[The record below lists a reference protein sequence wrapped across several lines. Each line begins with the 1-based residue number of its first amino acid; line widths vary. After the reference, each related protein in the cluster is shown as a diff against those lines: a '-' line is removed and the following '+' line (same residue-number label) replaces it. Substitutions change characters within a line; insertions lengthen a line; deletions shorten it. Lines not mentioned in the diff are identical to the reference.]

1 MPTNRRKKSRSKFVD
16 VNEESPITKQVPFD
30 VLKCHGSDSN
40 RVDYHGSDSSLNSM
54 TDDVKNLSLKEKQRL
69 ELLGKSMLP
78 IAPVVGPEL
87 PKVEL
92 SYFDGEPRGYWKFI
106 RQFETYIAS
115 RVTDDSQRLLYLMHY
130 CKGKAKTAIEG
141 CVMMEASSG
150 YKRAREILKRLF
162 GQSHVI
168 ARETLEDLFNAVNF
182 DYTDGEQLSNLA
194 IKMENCAMVLEQM
207 NYTSDLNSL
216 VTLERI
222 VRLLPQ
228 VIQAQW
234 ADRVDQLTE
243 DNREPTFDELTQF
256 IASRA
261 RVANSRFG
269 RLANRPRKGHNLKT
283 NCHLQLEQESN
294 SRAKCRVCSQDH
306 AIYKCPKFL
315 ALTVQERWSQAKVN
329 GICFVCLRQGH
340 KVNECKLAKRC
351 NVNGCEKKHHSLLHS
366 ENDKSDIP
374 NCCGFTKSLS
384 SQVCLGMIPVRLMLG
399 DAEMVGYALLDNGS
413 DVTLI
418 KSSCLR
424 YLGLKEDRASVVV
437 ETVGGNRTM
446 TVTKTPFE
454 VYSLDRSGHVTIE
467 GALIVAGIPGHKPT
481 RSAVDNL
488 VKWPHLRDV
497 PIDNFDSEEVLLL
510 IGCDVPEA
518 HWVLDQRLGGRKSP
532 YAVKTLLG
540 WTVFGPAS
548 YPEYRKRVVNHTSK
562 IQTLENEIRKPYDVE
577 FSDAYSSDKSLSV
590 DDKVAIKI
598 VEGGTRF
605 GNGHFVVPIPW
616 KKNPDMKVD
625 NFEVANRRLR
635 SLKGMLSK
643 DVSLHIRY
651 IKSIESDFTK
661 SCAERVFEIYLQSY
675 YRPRWYLPH
684 HAVLNMKKPEELRV
698 VLDCAAQF
706 AGGSPNDMVYQDP
719 DTTAELRCILLSF
732 RKEAV
737 AIPADVEEMFMQ
749 VNVPE
754 SDRGASRFLW
764 WQEGDISR
772 KPFKFQMTSHPFD
785 ATSSPFCAN
794 LALNKTA
801 QIFSN
806 GYDGYVV
813 DDVKNN
819 FYFDDCFISIPT
831 CDQAKSFVKQI
842 SELLCRGS
850 IQKMTDFESWFKCP
864 TLLHDEFYITITD
877 CPEPTPD
884 DIEFRKPAVVN
895 LSSMK
900 YNMIPILS
908 YYSEW
913 LKLFRAVS
921 WFRRFIE
928 FLMVLRLPSCEGSVH
943 LGCLK
948 VKELEIAKRKI
959 LLMVQREVYGELLS
973 EFKNS
978 SEVVSHDDLKGLSL
992 MMLDGLLCV
1001 GGRLRYSDFP
1011 NAFKHPVILP
1021 SRHLVTE
1028 MIVRHCHKEQGH
1040 VGRSLEKGYGYVFTC
1055 LQTWAVHIEMMRNLI
1070 TDSFL
1075 MALLRFIGRRRKPPE
1090 IYSDSAS
1097 SFVVTVSELSKFVQQ
1112 SNQKI
1117 NIELSVRPSSNSM
1130 GGVWGRVIR
1139 SIPRL
1144 LSLITKEQV
1153 KQVSLKRWISLCCY

>member
-1 MPTNRRKKSRSKFVD
+1 MPVNRRRRSGSKFVD
-16 VNEESPITKQVPFD
+16 VNEESPIVKQVPFD
-30 VLKCHGSDSN
+30 VLKGHGSDLN
-40 RVDYHGSDSSLNSM
+40 RVNYHGSDSSLNSM
-54 TDDVKNLSLKEKQRL
+54 SVDVKNLSLREEQRP
-69 ELLGKSMLP
+69 ELLGKSMSP
-78 IAPVVGPEL
+78 IVHVVGPEL

-106 RQFETYIAS
+106 RQFETYVAS
-115 RVTDDSQRLLYLMHY
+115 RVTDDSQRLLYLIHY

-150 YKRAREILKRLF
+150 YKRAREILKRFF
-162 GQSHVI
+162 GQPHVI
-168 ARETLEDLFNAVNF
+168 ARETLEDLFSAVNF
-182 DYTDGEQLSNLA
+182 EYIDGDQLSNLA

-228 VIQAQW
+228 PMQAQW
-234 ADRVDQLTE
+234 ADWVDKLTE

-261 RVANSRFG
+261 RVACSRFG
-269 RLANRPRKGHNLKT
+269 RLANRSRKGHNVKT
-283 NCHLQLEQESN
+283 NCHVQSEQGN
-294 SRAKCRVCSQDH
+294 SSTMKTKCSMCSYDH
-306 AIYKCPKFL
+306 AIDKCPQFL
-315 ALTVQERWSQAKVN
+315 ALTVQDRWSHAKSK

-340 KVNECKLAKRC
+340 KVNECKMTRLCK
-351 NVNGCEKKHHSLLHS
+351 VDSCERRHHALLHTDS
-366 ENDKSDIP
+366 TSNVVNDKP
-374 NCCGFTKSLS
+374 
-384 SQVCLGMIPVRLMLG
+384 
-399 DAEMVGYALLDNGS
+399 
-413 DVTLI
+413 
-418 KSSCLR
+418 SC
-424 YLGLKEDRASVVV
+424 
-437 ETVGGNRTM
+437 
-446 TVTKTPFE
+446 
-454 VYSLDRSGHVTIE
+454 
-467 GALIVAGIPGHKPT
+467 
-481 RSAVDNL
+481 
-488 VKWPHLRDV
+488 
-497 PIDNFDSEEVLLL
+497 
-510 IGCDVPEA
+510 
-518 HWVLDQRLGGRKSP
+518 
-532 YAVKTLLG
+532 
-540 WTVFGPAS
+540 
-548 YPEYRKRVVNHTSK
+548 PEYRKRVVNHTSK

-605 GNGHFVVPIPW
+605 GNGHFVVSIPW

-625 NFEVANRRLR
+625 NYEVANRRLQ

-643 DVSLHIRY
+643 DVSLHIKY
-651 IKSIESDFTK
+651 IKSTESDFTK
-661 SCAERVFEIYLQSY
+661 TYAERVFEIYLQSY

-684 HAVLNMKKPEELRV
+684 HAVLNMKKPDLRV

-706 AGGSPNDMVYQDP
+706 AGVPPNDMIYQEP
-719 DTTAELRCILLSF
+719 DTTAELRCILISF

-737 AIPADVEEMFMQ
+737 AIPVDVEEMFMQ
-749 VNVPE
+749 VKVPE
-754 SDRGASRFLW
+754 SDRGASGFLW
-764 WQEGDISR
+764 WQEGDMSR
-772 KPFKFQMTSHPFD
+772 ESSEFQMTSHPFD

-801 QIFSN
+801 QIFSD

-819 FYFDDCFISIPT
+819 FYVDDCLISIPT
-831 CDQAKSFVKQI
+831 CDQAKSFVKHI

-850 IQKMTDFESWFKCP
+850 IQKMTDLESWFKCP
-864 TLLHDEFYITITD
+864 TLLHGEFYITITD
-877 CPEPTPD
+877 CTEPTLD
-884 DIEFRKPAVVN
+884 DIEFRKTAVVN
-895 LSSMK
+895 LSSIK
-900 YNMIPILS
+900 YNKTPVLS

-913 LKLFRAVS
+913 LKLVRAVT

-948 VKELEIAKRKI
+948 VKELEIVKRKI

-978 SEVVSHDDLKGLSL
+978 SKVVSHDDLKGLSL

-1040 VGRSLEKGYGYVFTC
+1040 IGRSLEKGYGYVFTC
-1055 LQTWAVHIEMMRNLI
+1055 LQTWAVHIEMMCNLI

-1075 MALLRFIGRRRKPPE
+1075 MALLRFIGRRRKPSE
-1090 IYSDSAS
+1090 IYSVSAS
-1097 SFVVTVSELSKFVQQ
+1097 SFVGTVSELSKFVQQ

-1117 NIELSVRPSSNSM
+1117 NIELSARPSSNSM

-1139 SIPRL
+1139 SISRL
-1144 LSLITKEQV
+1144 LLLITREQV
-1153 KQVSLKRWISLCCY
+1153 KQVSLKLWISLCCY